1 MENDQNPVRVHTNPC
16 TMEIDECQLAADQG
30 IVNVHN
36 EFFPLR
42 NHFSLIYCCTDNGWW
57 Q

>member
-30 IVNVHN
+30 IVNVNN

-42 NHFSLIYCCTDNGWW
+42 NHFCSFLLVMADKEFF
-57 Q
+57 

>member
-1 MENDQNPVRVHTNPC
+1 MENDQNPAWVHTDPC

-30 IVNVHN
+30 IVHVNN

-42 NHFSLIYCCTDNGWW
+42 NHFCSFLLVMADKEFY
-57 Q
+57 